1 MKTFSARRSR
11 AELVAPSRPTPR
23 DTKILSDL
31 DDFPNHHEYTPEL
44 FFRVSGDDDQPP
56 PPDQTK
62 WATTVFRTALAEA
75 LVYLYPMA
83 GRLRMLPSGKLAVDC
98 TEEGV
103 VLVAAEADLRLA
115 DLGEPLLPPF
125 PCVGEL
131 VCHNSIVG
139 DIRVVLGKPLVF
151 LQIMMLVYS
160 IVGREEGSGREERHI
175 ILHISQKFLIK
186 TNVTEFKCG
195 GFAIGLHMNH
205 CIADGFGLTLFVKA
219 IADLARG
226 EPRPLALPVWERHL
240 LMVRAPPSVA
250 AAYPAFK
257 PLIDGGASS
266 GNDDVMLT
274 TPLDTMVTR
283 HFLFGRREMAALR
296 RHLPAHLSRR
306 CTDFELLAAVLW
318 RCRTAALFYAP
329 HRQVCLDLPSNASG
343 RRMRRR
349 HGVHVPEGY
358 YGNALAY
365 TIVHASAGELCGG
378 TLGHTVEVV
387 CEAKLRMTEE
397 YVRST
402 VDLLVSLRQRG
413 RALVF
418 DGVFVVSD
426 ATRLVGELDF
436 GRGGEWVGAGVAQ
449 PMRATFLVRCRDADG
464 EDAVAASMLLPPPA
478 MDKFAEDIAE
488 ALLITSRL

>member
-1 MKTFSARRSR
+1 MERK
-11 AELVAPSRPTPR
+11 
-23 DTKILSDL
+23 
-31 DDFPNHHEYTPEL
+31 
-44 FFRVSGDDDQPP
+44 G
-56 PPDQTK
+56 
-62 WATTVFRTALAEA
+62 
-75 LVYLYPMA
+75 
-83 GRLRMLPSGKLAVDC
+83 
-98 TEEGV
+98 
-103 VLVAAEADLRLA
+103 
-115 DLGEPLLPPF
+115 GE
-125 PCVGEL
+125 
-131 VCHNSIVG
+131 
-139 DIRVVLGKPLVF
+139 
-151 LQIMMLVYS
+151 
-160 IVGREEGSGREERHI
+160 
-175 ILHISQKFLIK
+175 
-186 TNVTEFKCG
+186 VTEFKCG

-266 GNDDVMLT
+266 GDDDVMLT

-329 HRQVCLDLPSNASG
+329 HRQVCLYLPSNARG

-402 VDLLVSLRQRG
+402 VDLLASLRQRG